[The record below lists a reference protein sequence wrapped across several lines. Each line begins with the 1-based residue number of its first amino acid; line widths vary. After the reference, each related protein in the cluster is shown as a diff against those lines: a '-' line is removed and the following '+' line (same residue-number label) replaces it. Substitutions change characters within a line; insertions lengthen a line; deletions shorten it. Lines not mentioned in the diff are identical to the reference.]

1 MCNCLR
7 TYLEG
12 FLPMGTNLALFA
24 LLALTAVACGG
35 DSTGSSPATAT
46 DLCAGSGAAATVDVK
61 EYAFTPSHTTIA
73 SGQTVCWANTGKMT
87 HTVPGG
93 GTLPPG
99 QKFVHA
105 FFGNTVFYCGFH
117 STMVDTLTVN

>member
-1 MCNCLR
+1 MR
-7 TYLEG
+7 
-12 FLPMGTNLALFA
+12 TNLALFA
-24 LLALTAVACGG
+24 FLALAALAACGD
-35 DSTGSSPATAT
+35 DSTGSSAPSAA

-61 EYAFTPSHTTIA
+61 EYAFTPSRVTIT
-73 SGQTVCWANTGKMT
+73 SGQAVCWANTGKMT

-99 QKFVHA
+99 QTFVHA